1 MDELNALWGSIEGA
15 GNDLY
20 GWATNL
26 FAGYGDAQGTYNP
39 VATSAALLD
48 DPTNALAGVGTVD
61 TAAGITSGATGT
73 SKLAQAA
80 SANPSRSI
88 GSSIAKALG
97 MAGMGSLGGRTGQA
111 HSSAAG
117 FHPSVGSANPN
128 QVFQTAI
135 NDIKD
140 TSNPL
145 NVFKA
150 LNNEF

>member
-1 MDELNALWGSIEGA
+1 MDELNDILGSVENA
-15 GNDLY
+15 GDDLSSWIT
-20 GWATNL
+20 GL
-26 FAGYGDAQGTYNP
+26 FSGYGDAQGSYTP

-61 TAAGITSGATGT
+61 TASGITNGTTGT
-73 SKLAQAA
+73 SKLDSAS

-88 GSSIAKALG
+88 GSSIMEALG
-97 MAGMGSLGGRTGQA
+97 MAGIGKRSNVGQA
-111 HSSAAG
+111 HAASSA
-117 FHPSVGSANPN
+117 FHPSVGTMNPASILQSAAN
-128 QVFQTAI
+128 T
-135 NDIKD
+135 IKD